1 VDLLLT
7 QAQAKLRSELADAG
21 FAAFADRFVQSSRSA
36 AHFSCS
42 LKEDDEIPVG
52 ASKVGGSPDLPSH
65 FPWPKH
71 RRMQRQLLPNLAWR
85 ERKIVGPQS
94 EEHLS
99 FVAQLNLADVDPGW
113 IDLEMPRHGLLTFF
127 YDAEQQPW
135 GFDPIDKGGWQLAWI
150 DTATSKLVR
159 TAQPDP
165 QAITFYPARLE
176 PKLLLTFPEQVV
188 TILNLEEQR
197 AAAFFEF
204 LDGRRKDGVQ
214 FGGDPAL
221 IQGQMEEECDYVSR
235 GYYMGDP
242 EGYNEARAAC
252 PGADIAQWR
261 LLLQISSIDAA
272 GIMWGDEGNLYV
284 WARASDI
291 KQRRFEDAWTILQCT

>member
-1 VDLLLT
+1 MNLLLT
-7 QAQAKLRSELADAG
+7 QAQAKLRSELAEAG
-21 FAAFADRFVQSSRSA
+21 FAAFADRIIGSSRSA
-36 AHFSCS
+36 ALLSC
-42 LKEDDEIPVG
+42 KPEDDEEIPVG

-65 FPWPKH
+65 FSWPKH
-71 RRMQRQLLPNLAWR
+71 RRLQRQLLPNLAWR
-85 ERKIVGPQS
+85 ERKIVGPPS

-99 FVAQLNLADVDPGW
+99 FVAQLNLADVDPDW

-135 GFDPIDKGGWQLAWI
+135 GYDPIDKGGWQLAWF

-165 QAITFYPARLE
+165 HAIAFHPARLE
-176 PKLLLTFPEQVV
+176 PKLLLTFPEEVV
-188 TILNLEEQR
+188 TNLDLEEES

-204 LDGRRKDGVQ
+204 LEGRRKEGVQ
-214 FGGDPAL
+214 LGGDPAL
-221 IQGQMEEECDYVSR
+221 IQDQMEGECEYVSR

-252 PGADIAQWR
+252 PGADLAQWR

-272 GIMWGDEGNLYV
+272 GMMWGDEGNLYV
-284 WARASDI
+284 WARAFDI
-291 KQRRFEDAWTILQCT
+291 RQRRFEDAWTILQCS